1 LAGSFEPEVAYVT
14 YKAQFAI
21 TYGPGTSG
29 GDPSGSA
36 ADVTTVPSEWFDYMA
51 HGAYAD
57 YLRAEGQQ
65 EKAAVADQEANE
77 MLLDELMRLDE
88 QHTQTVISPR
98 IFTNANMQMRSGGTS
113 AVGAASTT
121 ASGEQ
126 ISDEYGE
133 VIITEG

>member
-1 LAGSFEPEVAYVT
+1 
-14 YKAQFAI
+14 
-21 TYGPGTSG
+21 
-29 GDPSGSA
+29 
-36 ADVTTVPSEWFDYMA
+36 MA

-98 IFTNANMQMRSGGTS
+98 IFTNANMQIRSGGSS
-113 AVGAASTT
+113 AVGAANTT
-121 ASGEQ
+121 ATGSQ

-133 VIITEG
+133 IIITEG

>member
-1 LAGSFEPEVAYVT
+1 
-14 YKAQFAI
+14 
-21 TYGPGTSG
+21 
-29 GDPSGSA
+29 
-36 ADVTTVPSEWFDYMA
+36 MA

-98 IFTNANMQMRSGGTS
+98 IFTNANMQMRLGGPS